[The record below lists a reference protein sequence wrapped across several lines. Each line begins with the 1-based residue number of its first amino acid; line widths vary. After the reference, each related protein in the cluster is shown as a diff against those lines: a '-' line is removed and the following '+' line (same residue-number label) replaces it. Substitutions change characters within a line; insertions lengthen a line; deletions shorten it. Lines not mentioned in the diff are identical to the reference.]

1 MHRKAPT
8 VAPPTPTPR
17 PGRSLAV
24 IGLILVALYG
34 WIAITGNHKPKL
46 GIDLAGGTSLTMK
59 PELAPGE
66 TGAITD
72 DAVNQAVN
80 VIRQR
85 VDGLGVA
92 ESTVTKQGSGASSVI
107 VVEVPGASD
116 KDLYAKVGPTAKL
129 SFRKVLQSGAATVVT
144 QSPSPS
150 ASASPSATAKGTASP
165 SP

>member
-107 VVEVPGASD
+107 VVEVPGASR
-116 KDLYAKVGPTAKL
+116 KDLYDSIGTTAKL
-129 SFRKVLQSGAATVVT
+129 SFRKVLKSGAAAAPAPAP
-144 QSPSPS
+144 SASPS
-150 ASASPSATAKGTASP
+150 ASATGSAK
-165 SP
+165 